1 METTGSYL
9 QQREMMRKV
18 WLCGQLVFLALS
30 IVCVIL
36 QNGMSNEY
44 LIMSFEMAIL
54 YELEDE

>member
-1 METTGSYL
+1 METIGSYL
-9 QQREMMRKV
+9 QQGEMMRKV

-30 IVCVIL
+30 IVCIIL

-54 YELEDE
+54 FKLEDE